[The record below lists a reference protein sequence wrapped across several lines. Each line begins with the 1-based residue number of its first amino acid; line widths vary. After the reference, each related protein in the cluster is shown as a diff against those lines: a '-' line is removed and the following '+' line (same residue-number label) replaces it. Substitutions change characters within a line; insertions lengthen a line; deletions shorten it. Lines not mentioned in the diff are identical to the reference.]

1 MIYDNT
7 PDFYHQQA
15 ELARQY
21 ARQRREAVDL
31 SVRAWMAAGQH
42 RAAATSND
50 GQQDLFA
57 GQKQVN
63 KSEGA
68 Q

>member
-1 MIYDNT
+1 MIFDHT
-7 PDFYHQQA
+7 HDFYRQQD

-21 ARQRREAVDL
+21 SRQRREAVDL

-42 RAAATSND
+42 RAASTSSD

-63 KSEGA
+63 KSGEA
-68 Q
+68 K

>member
-1 MIYDNT
+1 MITDNT
-7 PDFYHQQA
+7 TEFHSQQA

-42 RAAATSND
+42 RAASTSSD

-63 KSEGA
+63 KSGGA
-68 Q
+68 K

>member
-1 MIYDNT
+1 MIFDHT
-7 PDFYHQQA
+7 PDFYRQQA

-31 SVRAWMAAGQH
+31 SVRAWMTAGQH
-42 RAAATSND
+42 RAASTGSD

-63 KSEGA
+63 KSGEA

>member
-1 MIYDNT
+1 MIFDHT
-7 PDFYHQQA
+7 PDFYRQQD

-31 SVRAWMAAGQH
+31 SVRAGMAAGQH
-42 RAAATSND
+42 RAASTSSD

-63 KSEGA
+63 KSGGA